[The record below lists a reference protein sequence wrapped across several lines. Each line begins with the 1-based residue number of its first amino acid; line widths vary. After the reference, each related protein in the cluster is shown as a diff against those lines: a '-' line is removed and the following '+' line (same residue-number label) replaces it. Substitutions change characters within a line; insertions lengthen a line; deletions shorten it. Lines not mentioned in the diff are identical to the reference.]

1 VETTRQPGEG
11 DEEDFAMLSVRHLCG
26 PFKLLRVVSIALC
39 CAAGLTAAGQGITG
53 AINGTVTDPS
63 GAVVVGAKVT
73 AINVETGVSVSTVT
87 NSAGMYNIGFLQIGK
102 YQVRAEKPGFE
113 TQVFPAFTLEQ
124 GSIVKV
130 DCKLAVGTTS
140 TVVQVQGALE
150 PLLDTEDA
158 MTTTTLDSTAI
169 ENITNN
175 GRNFSLFTALVPGAV
190 DTFPQQLSGNF
201 AVERDGNQTS
211 EIGVNGN
218 RAQGNNYVLDGVEI
232 NETVTNL
239 IGYNP
244 NLDALSEVKV
254 ISGNPDAEYGNEVGM
269 TVLAATKS
277 GTNQFHGSAGM
288 YIENYNMDANSWAN
302 KNHVPGQVIPKNPF
316 EQNIWS
322 GAIGGPVLLPHL
334 FNGRNK
340 LFFFADYEGT
350 RLFTAGHGES
360 SVLSSKMR
368 TGDFSELLDPV
379 IMCGGTCT
387 SQSKL
392 IQLYDPANNFAP
404 YPNNQIPVNNPVV
417 QFLVAHPSLYPLP
430 NTTPTGDSPISNNYT
445 GSQKSSRRNDQGD
458 LKIDWTP
465 TDKDRAS
472 FRYTQGEASDFEL
485 NPLLVQFPTPG
496 DYPVKGFAV
505 DYTHTF
511 SPKLVNEFQCCFFR
525 TRYTNAFPLDLTG
538 LFGTKGNSVVGIPGG
553 QTVPGF
559 SQNNFPDGGVSAVG
573 SSGGGSDE
581 VNNIFNYAD
590 NLSYQEGRHMFKMG
604 VQFERY
610 QQNYFNSSDGLLG
623 SFGFTGVYTSNPSV
637 GAGNATTPSAP
648 GYGTADWVLD
658 EAQNE
663 AYGTAQRL
671 GQRQWRDAY
680 YFQDDWRILPK
691 LTLYLGVRYQ
701 YDQPVY
707 EVNNKE
713 NNPRALYDGQGGYVI
728 QTAGKSGASRALYN
742 PTYHDILPRFGIDY
756 QLRPGMVLSIGYG
769 DVSFMEG
776 GESGDRLTQNAPFQ
790 YNFSLTGIPPGT
802 NTAGQF
808 FKVTDGFSSTNPTYS
823 GKQYFSFNP
832 HLQPEVVQNY
842 NVSLQFELGST
853 RMLKVGY
860 VGQKGYHL
868 IEEYRGNQL
877 VNACQVNG
885 VIEPYNYNSGGNN
898 CAVIDPTP
906 FAQLVGQG
914 GNVITTDSE
923 AIMEYD
929 GMQVQ
934 FRQTVWNGLD
944 FTANYALAKAFTD
957 ATGFQAVAD
966 VNGTGVAPENSYNV
980 PLNWGL
986 AGQSEKSTFNANA
999 VYQLPFGRGRLLFSN
1014 VNRAVDEA
1022 INGWKL
1028 SGVVM
1033 AYTGFPN
1040 TVGASS
1046 QGTQTYYNGAPQQ
1059 RPMKLGTLPKFPRY
1073 KSGGDIWW
1081 WGNQTAATIGQA
1093 YGPVPNG
1100 AFGNTKVGDL
1110 RGPGYVSYDASLFKN
1125 FTIFRE
1131 ETLGFE
1137 LDAYNLLNHVNWQN
1151 PGTGSG
1157 SPTTFGKISGVR
1169 GQERYL
1175 QIAAKYT
1182 F

>member
-1 VETTRQPGEG
+1 
-11 DEEDFAMLSVRHLCG
+11 MLLGRFLRGAH
-26 PFKLLRVVSIALC
+26 KLFPLTPIALFISFGI
-39 CAAGLTAAGQGITG
+39 AAWSQTITG
-53 AINGTVTDPS
+53 DITGTVTDPS
-63 GAVVVGAKVT
+63 GAVVVQAKVT
-73 AINVETGVSVSTVT
+73 AINVDTGVKVSTTT
-87 NSAGMYNIGFLQIGK
+87 NAAGFYTIRFLRIGN
-102 YQVRAEKPGFE
+102 YQVQVEKQGFD

-130 DCKLAVGTTS
+130 DCRLAVGKTS
-140 TVVQVQGALE
+140 TVVQVKGNLA

-175 GRNFSLFTALVPGAV
+175 GRNFSLFTTLIPGAV
-190 DTFPQQLSGNF
+190 DTYPQNLSGQF
-201 AVERDGNQTS
+201 ATERDANQTD

-232 NETVTNL
+232 NETVSNL

-254 ISGNPDAEYGNEVGM
+254 ISGNPDAEYGNSVGM

-277 GTNQFHGSAGM
+277 GTNQYHGTAGI
-288 YIENYNMDANSWAN
+288 YIENENLDANSWAN
-302 KNHVPGQVIPKNPF
+302 KNKTVPSQIIAINPF

-322 GAIGGPVLLPHL
+322 GAIGGPVRIPWL

-350 RLFTAGHGES
+350 RSSTAGS
-360 SVLSSKMR
+360 TTASVLTTKMR
-368 TGDFSELLDPV
+368 TGDFSELLNPQ
-379 IMCGGTCT
+379 IMCGGTCS

-392 IQLYDPANNFAP
+392 IQLYNPANSFAP

-417 QFLVAHPSLYPLP
+417 QFLVAHPDLYPLP
-430 NTTPTGDSPISNNYT
+430 NATPTGNSPIAGNYI
-445 GSQKSSRRNDQGD
+445 GSHQSRSRNDQGD

-465 TDKDRAS
+465 TDRDRAS
-472 FRYTQGEASDFEL
+472 FRYTQGEASDYQL
-485 NPLLVQFPTPG
+485 NPLLVEFPTPN
-496 DYPVKGFAV
+496 DYPVKGLAV

-511 SPKLVNEFQCCFFR
+511 NANLVNDFTCCFFR
-525 TRYTNAFPLDLTG
+525 TRYTSSYPLDLTG
-538 LFGTKGNSVVGIPGG
+538 DFGTHGNSVVGIGTTT

-559 SQNNFPDGGVSAVG
+559 SQQNFPDGGVSAVG
-573 SSGGGSDE
+573 AIGGGSDE
-581 VNNIFNYAD
+581 VNNIFSYVD
-590 NLSYQEGRHMFKMG
+590 NVSYERGRHLFKMG

-610 QQNYFNSSDGLLG
+610 QQNYFSSTDGLLG
-623 SFGFTGVYTSNPSV
+623 SFGFTGVYTSNPNV

-663 AYGTAQRL
+663 SYGTAQKI

-680 YFQDDWRILPK
+680 YFQDNWRIRPR

-707 EVNNKE
+707 EAHNKE
-713 NNPRALYDGQGGYVI
+713 ANPQPTYDGQGDYTML
-728 QTAGKSGASRALYN
+728 TAGQNGASRALYN
-742 PTYHDILPRFGIDY
+742 PTYHDILPRFGVDY
-756 QLRPGMVLSIGYG
+756 QIKPWMVMSIGYG

-776 GESGDRLTQNAPFQ
+776 AGTGDRLTENAPFQ
-790 YNFSLTGIPPGT
+790 YNFSLQGTPPGT
-802 NTAGQF
+802 SSPGVF
-808 FKVTDGFSSTNPTYS
+808 FQVTNGFSSTNPSYS
-823 GKQYFSFNP
+823 GSQYFSFNP

-842 NVSLQFELGST
+842 NVTLQFALGST
-853 RMLKVGY
+853 RLLKVGY

-868 IEEYRGNQL
+868 IEEYRGNEL
-877 VNACQVNG
+877 TAPCIIGG
-885 VIEPYNYNSGGNN
+885 VITAVSNASCATVEPS
-898 CAVIDPTP
+898 P
-906 FAQLVGQG
+906 FEKLVGET
-914 GNVITTDSE
+914 GNVITTDSG
-923 AIMEYD
+923 AIMQYD

-934 FRQTVWNGLD
+934 FRQTLWNGLD

-957 ATGFQAVAD
+957 STGFQAVAD
-966 VNGTGVAPENSYNV
+966 VNGTGVAPEDSYNV

-999 VYQLPFGRGRLLFSN
+999 VYQLPFGHGHLLLN
-1014 VNRAVDEA
+1014 KVNPVLDEA

-1028 SGVVM
+1028 SGVVL

-1046 QGTQTYYNGAPQQ
+1046 QGIQTYYNGAPQQ
-1059 RPMKLGTLPKFPRY
+1059 RPIKLGVLPKLPSY
-1073 KSGGDIWW
+1073 KSNGDLYF
-1081 WGNQTAATIGQA
+1081 WGAQTATTIGEA

-1100 AFGNTKVGDL
+1100 QFGTTKVGDL
-1110 RGPGYVSYDASLFKN
+1110 RGPGYVSYDASLFKD
-1125 FTIFRE
+1125 FRLFRE
-1131 ETLGFE
+1131 QNLGFE

-1151 PGTGSG
+1151 PGTSAG
-1157 SPTTFGKISGVR
+1157 SPSSFGEITSVR
-1169 GQERYL
+1169 GQERHL